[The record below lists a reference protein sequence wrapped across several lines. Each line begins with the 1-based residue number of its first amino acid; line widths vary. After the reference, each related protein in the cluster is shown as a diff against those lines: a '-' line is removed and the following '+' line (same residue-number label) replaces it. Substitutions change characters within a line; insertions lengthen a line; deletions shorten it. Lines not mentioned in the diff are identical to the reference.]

1 MHLCAQRQNIKTEY
15 LNVTVKLIDL
25 KLGEN
30 IHEKL
35 TAVLLTNTQN
45 IKSFERYSYFET
57 NEPRNTM
64 NLKVTNNK

>member
-1 MHLCAQRQNIKTEY
+1 M
-15 LNVTVKLIDL
+15 KLIDL

-64 NLKVTNNK
+64 NLKVTDNK

>member
-1 MHLCAQRQNIKTEY
+1 MCSKAKHQTEY
-15 LNVTVKLIDL
+15 VNVTVKLIDL

-35 TAVLLTNTQN
+35 TAVLLTNTKN
-45 IKSFERYSYFET
+45 IKYSYFET

-64 NLKVTNNK
+64 NLKVTDNK